1 MEVVRLLGRGGTGVV
16 ELVREDDGRLVA
28 RKRIPL
34 HGTAG
39 DIDRARAR
47 IRREA
52 DILRRLEHPGIVRLL
67 RADTVGDDLV
77 LVMPYL
83 PGGTLQERI
92 NSYGALPP
100 RDVAHLGQHLAGA
113 LAAAHAAG
121 VVHRDVKPANVLF
134 DDSGRPALAD
144 FGVALSKD
152 ATLVLTRESAVVGT
166 PGFVAPEVARGE
178 AASPA
183 SDVFSLGA
191 TLLYALTGLPP
202 YGGGDPVLQIVRAAR
217 GETPVLPPGLPDE
230 LAARLGRMLS
240 PDPARRPSAAR
251 AFEGETPTVDD
262 PPAVTAPASRRAR
275 RRAPMVAALA
285 VALVAVIAGTG
296 VWWANRPAASSV
308 RGPDTAAGTAT
319 STPGCTPLRYR
330 PCGQPAAPFTDGER
344 CIEDHAD
351 YDGKRPNGCEA
362 APDLV
367 DGQPVV
373 GRLEANLVPAS
384 DQDRYPLE
392 VTDEFQLICGGRLE
406 IVLTSPKGVAQRLE
420 VLSGD
425 EVLGVAASAD
435 GLPAEVELTEPSCGS
450 DDSATLTLRVSTVS
464 GHSAEPYV
472 LESSGSW

>member
-1 MEVVRLLGRGGTGVV
+1 
-16 ELVREDDGRLVA
+16 
-28 RKRIPL
+28 
-34 HGTAG
+34 
-39 DIDRARAR
+39 
-47 IRREA
+47 
-52 DILRRLEHPGIVRLL
+52 
-67 RADTVGDDLV
+67 
-77 LVMPYL
+77 MPYL

-134 DDSGRPALAD
+134 DDAGRPALAD
-144 FGVALSKD
+144 FGVALSQD

-183 SDVFSLGA
+183 SDVFALGA

-217 GETPVLPPGLPDE
+217 GEAPVLPPGLPDE

-240 PDPARRPSAAR
+240 PDPARRPAAAR
-251 AFEGETPTVDD
+251 AFDGETPTVDD
-262 PPAVTAPASRRAR
+262 TLVVTDPPPARRRR
-275 RRAPMVAALA
+275 RRAPLVAAIALALIAALA
-285 VALVAVIAGTG
+285 GAAA
-296 VWWANRPAASSV
+296 WWADRPATSSAS
-308 RGPDTAAGTAT
+308 GPGTTAGTAT
-319 STPGCTPLRYR
+319 TTPGCTPLRYR

-344 CIEDHAD
+344 CVDDHAD
-351 YDGKRPNGCEA
+351 YDGNRPNGCEA
-362 APDLV
+362 APDVV

-373 GRLEANLVPAS
+373 ERVEANLVPAG

-406 IVLTSPKGVAQRLE
+406 VVLTSPKGVAQRIE

-425 EVLGVAASAD
+425 RVLGVAASAD
-435 GLPAEVELTEPSCGS
+435 GLPAAVELTEPSCGS
-450 DDSATLTLRVSTVS
+450 DDSTTLTLRVSTVS
-464 GHSAEPYV
+464 GQSAEPYV
-472 LESSGSW
+472 LETSGSW